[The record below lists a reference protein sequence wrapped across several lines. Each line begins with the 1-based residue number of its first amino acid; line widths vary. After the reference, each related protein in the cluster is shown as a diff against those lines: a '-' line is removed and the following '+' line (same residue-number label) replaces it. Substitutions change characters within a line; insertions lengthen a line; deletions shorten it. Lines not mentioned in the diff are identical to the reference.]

1 MLTLRELPKLAMNNV
16 RIAPVLFLPTRGGLN
31 ELSANV
37 LSENVRCQLYFHGV
51 EWENLKSAIKV
62 KLLPISL

>member
-31 ELSANV
+31 EFIANA
-37 LSENVRCQLYFHGV
+37 LSENARCQLYFHGV